1 MNTPYKLPK
10 QMYIGVVRALY
21 ELDPA
26 PMRQLIAGDRTKL
39 EKVLIDHPENGFS
52 QVADGVY
59 LYTSTDNWNKI
70 HKLRDLF
77 NFYGIDQSELQ
88 LEVVSRKKE

>member
-1 MNTPYKLPK
+1 
-10 QMYIGVVRALY
+10 MYIGVVRALY
-21 ELDPA
+21 EFDPA

-77 NFYGIDQSELQ
+77 DFYGIDQSELQ
-88 LEVVSRKKE
+88 IEVVSGKKE